1 MMARL
6 VFAFAIM
13 FALTCNGR
21 AEDANSRLVERW
33 YAALANADRAVF
45 DELLADDAKI
55 ILEDL
60 DTVQTKAEF
69 LDSLDEWKNAMRGT
83 ALRHRIDRTENG
95 TITVFACYQFPN
107 NAAYMREVF
116 SFRGGRIIENAQSS
130 IGEACEGF

>member
-6 VFAFAIM
+6 SHAFAVVLL
-13 FALTCNGR
+13 LTCASH
-21 AEDANSRLVERW
+21 AEDAHLRLIERW
-33 YAALANADRAVF
+33 YAALGSADRAVF

-69 LDSLDEWKNAMRGT
+69 LDSLDEWKNAMRG
-83 ALRHRIDRTENG
+83 ASLRHRIDSAENG
-95 TITVFACYQFPN
+95 TITVYACYQFPN
-107 NAAYMREVF
+107 NAAYMREIF
-116 SFRGGRIIENAQSS
+116 SFRDAKIIESAQGS

>member
-6 VFAFAIM
+6 LFAFAIM
-13 FALTCNGR
+13 FALSCDGR
-21 AEDANSRLVERW
+21 AEDANLQLVERW
-33 YAALANADRAVF
+33 YAALAKADRSVF
-45 DELLADDAKI
+45 DELLADDARI

-83 ALRHRIDRTENG
+83 SLRHRVGSTERG

-107 NAAYMREVF
+107 NAAYMREIF